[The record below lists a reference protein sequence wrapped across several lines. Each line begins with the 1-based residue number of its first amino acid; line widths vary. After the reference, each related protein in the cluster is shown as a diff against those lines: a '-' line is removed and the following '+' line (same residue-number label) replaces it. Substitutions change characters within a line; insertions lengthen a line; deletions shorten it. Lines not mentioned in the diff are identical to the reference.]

1 MSEGDPSSHSP
12 QRRRIMRYAAIGFG
26 LSLVALPV
34 GFLLWRSSNSASR
47 VQPTIRTARAPPARR
62 IATRN
67 TPISTATTQGEHIP
81 SINVPNSRAMV
92 KEYLAEGD
100 GIRSYMPRREEIT
113 QSTAWLAFRSFSIAT
128 LGVLGVFGVGT
139 GVVVWTWDI
148 KSIDDFHRKMQSRIR
163 RLLNSQDTPNQ
174 DMEIIKN
181 SISKEDVDAWTWD
194 KAKERMGE
202 AVDKGDP
209 IAWLAVAMRE
219 LELSYQKDRSEK
231 GKSP

>member
-148 KSIDDFHRKMQSRIR
+148 KSVR
-163 RLLNSQDTPNQ
+163 
-174 DMEIIKN
+174 
-181 SISKEDVDAWTWD
+181 SIQ
-194 KAKERMGE
+194 G
-202 AVDKGDP
+202 
-209 IAWLAVAMRE
+209 IF
-219 LELSYQKDRSEK
+219 
-231 GKSP
+231 